1 MIKKISDKLRG
12 GFSESTKGRFLNAF
26 MDIFLMYKNFSRYK

>member
-1 MIKKISDKLRG
+1 MIKRFSDKLIG
-12 GFSESTKGRFLNAF
+12 NFSESTKGRFLNAV